1 MHLPES
7 GEGRSNGR
15 RQEQPD
21 DHAKPLMTTEL
32 GALSPEL
39 ALVDPELA
47 ERARHELR
55 IAAAVR
61 ESAPQTLRIAAAEP
75 QMPPVEA
82 PSTAGPEP
90 RPARRHASLM
100 RAAAALAVPSIIL
113 NVALLR
119 DQAPLITPPRT
130 AHSVAGVAA
139 ASTSIVATTVRP
151 KPVPKRRPAASGA
164 AQPAHTV
171 AAAKVLHWKKLAGAR
186 MYDVVIWRDGR
197 RVRDVWT
204 REASVSV
211 RSIACAGS
219 GARFG
224 PGSYLWFV
232 YPVQAGA
239 GSKRVPKLA
248 HWGNFRVDAATCSR
262 PTARLLQSR

>member
-1 MHLPES
+1 
-7 GEGRSNGR
+7 
-15 RQEQPD
+15 
-21 DHAKPLMTTEL
+21 MTTEL
-32 GALSPEL
+32 GPLSPEL

-55 IAAAVR
+55 IAAAGP
-61 ESAPQTLRIAAAEP
+61 EPAPQALRIAAAEP

-82 PSTAGPEP
+82 PSTAEPAP
-90 RPARRHASLM
+90 RPLRRHASLM

-119 DQAPLITPPRT
+119 DRAPLIIPPRT

-151 KPVPKRRPAASGA
+151 KPASKHRPKASGA
-164 AQPAHTV
+164 AEPARTV
-171 AAAKVLHWKKLAGAR
+171 AGPKVLHWKKLGGAR

-211 RSIACAGS
+211 RSVACAAS
-219 GARFG
+219 RARFA

-239 GSKRVPKLA
+239 GRTRVAKLA